1 MLFIYNKSKGITD
14 SNHRKQYIPQT
25 YRPYKFPISKGENL
39 QVTKY
44 STYDE
49 RKKNQGNLRNK
60 NSREKQEKWGEKWE
74 EESFE
79 DGKWGRTQTG

>member
-14 SNHRKQYIPQT
+14 SIHRKKYIPQT
-25 YRPYKFPISKGENL
+25 YELYKLPISKGGNP
-39 QVTKY
+39 QMTKY

-60 NSREKQEKWGEKWE
+60 NSREKQEK
-74 EESFE
+74 
-79 DGKWGRTQTG
+79 